1 MHGLQVIQVPNY
13 PVYLKHEIHKIQS
26 LGPFF
31 FEVWLSL
38 TSPGSFL
45 VVF

>member
-1 MHGLQVIQVPNY
+1 MFYMSTG
-13 PVYLKHEIHKIQS
+13 S
-26 LGPFF
+26 LITLNDLGDNGPIF
-31 FEVWLSL
+31 FEVWLGL

>member
-1 MHGLQVIQVPNY
+1 MGGN
-13 PVYLKHEIHKIQS
+13 KIMQQLEMDKII

-45 VVF
+45 VVTARCTLV